1 MGWILFA
8 LFSVLE
14 VAFAVWTCTKA
25 REKKVWRK
33 NRLILCA
40 AQIVIAVIALL
51 LPFGQKWRFVP
62 VLGFLAVPPVIAGL
76 IMLIKQ
82 NKKDGTK
89 KPAGAIAFASPAID
103 TSKSSVVLAIAGS
116 VLVIYILA
124 RFFSWL
130 LDAAEAKKLSTELLS
145 FQQLHKN

>member
-51 LPFGQKWRFVP
+51 LPLGQKWRFVP
-62 VLGFLAVPPVIAGL
+62 VLGFLAVLLVIAGL

-82 NKKDGTK
+82 NKEDGTK
-89 KPAGAIAFASPAID
+89 KPAGAIVSCVLRVLFLGLLLVGHLGAVASLR
-103 TSKSSVVLAIAGS
+103 TFQ
-116 VLVIYILA
+116 LVTC
-124 RFFSWL
+124 
-130 LDAAEAKKLSTELLS
+130 D
-145 FQQLHKN
+145 